1 MTVSGIDHVVLYATD
16 VEGTAAFYADVLNA
30 EEIEYGDGWKA
41 VRFGGGRINF
51 RPDDA
56 DAYLVAER
64 PTAGAGD
71 VCLIADEPIET
82 VEERLAEA
90 DVEIVEGPV
99 ERQGARGAMT
109 SVYFYDPEGNLVE
122 VSEYDG

>member
-1 MTVSGIDHVVLYATD
+1 MRITGIDHVVLYVAD
-16 VEGTAAFYADVLNA
+16 PVEAAAFYGDVLDG
-30 EEIEYGDGWKA
+30 EVLPYGDGWRA
-41 VRFGGGRINF
+41 VQLGETRINF

-56 DAYLVAER
+56 DAYLVAEA

-71 VCLIADEPIET
+71 VCLVTDDAIDDVADRLDDRG
-82 VEERLAEA
+82 VE
-90 DVEIVEGPV
+90 VVEGPV

-122 VSEYDG
+122 VAEYE